1 MSQSGD
7 GFSARYEEGRYF
19 ETCLKI
25 KEDLESL
32 FSLNDLIVRESIPYW
47 QLVAEIPPFL
57 ILP

>member
-1 MSQSGD
+1 MSQFGG
-7 GFSARYEEGRYF
+7 GFSAGYEERRHF

-47 QLVAEIPPFL
+47 ERVAEIPPFP